1 MKLPVEITSNYP
13 MCIEIDADKFGAI
26 FAEMA
31 ADDQVATLNAMVD
44 HMKPHQKQWDYISI
58 ELELP
63 EHSEL
68 RNTLRDVLFPVAI
81 SQ

>member
-13 MCIEIDADKFGAI
+13 MCIEIDADRFGAI

-31 ADDQVATLNAMVD
+31 ADEQVAALTAMVE
-44 HMKPHQKQWDYISI
+44 HMKPHQTQWDYISI

-68 RNTLRDVLFPVAI
+68 RNTLRDVLFPAVL
-81 SQ
+81 

>member
-13 MCIEIDADKFGAI
+13 MCIEIDADRLGAI

-31 ADDQVATLNAMVD
+31 TDDQVATLAAMVE
-44 HMKPHQKQWDYISI
+44 HMKPHQTQWDYISI

-68 RNTLRDVLFPVAI
+68 RRTLRDVLFPEATR
-81 SQ
+81 

>member
-1 MKLPVEITSNYP
+1 MKLPVKITSNYP

-44 HMKPHQKQWDYISI
+44 HMKPHQTQWDYISI

-63 EHSEL
+63 KHSEL
-68 RNTLRDVLFPVAI
+68 RNTLRDVLFPAT
-81 SQ
+81 Q

>member
-13 MCIEIDADKFGAI
+13 MFIEIDADRIGAI

-31 ADDQVATLNAMVD
+31 ADDQVSTLAAMVE
-44 HMKPHQKQWDYISI
+44 HMKLHQTQWDYISI

-63 EHSEL
+63 EHSNL
-68 RNTLRDVLFPVAI
+68 RDTLREVLFPEVI
-81 SQ
+81 

>member
-13 MCIEIDADKFGAI
+13 MFIEIDVDKFGAI
-26 FAEMA
+26 FADMA
-31 ADDQVATLNAMVD
+31 ADEQVAALAAMVE
-44 HMKPHQKQWDYISI
+44 HMKPHHAQWDYISI

-68 RNTLRDVLFPVAI
+68 RNTLRDVLFPVVL
-81 SQ
+81 

>member
-13 MCIEIDADKFGAI
+13 MCIEIDADMIGAI
-26 FAEMA
+26 FADMA
-31 ADDQVATLNAMVD
+31 ADDQVATLAAMVE
-44 HMKPHQKQWDYISI
+44 HMKPHQTQWDYISI

-68 RNTLRDVLFPVAI
+68 RRTLRDVLFPAVL
-81 SQ
+81 